1 MWRSRTTPRG
11 RSMEYTITET
21 DTLERVAASHDC
33 TVGEL
38 MKLNKMASRMVF
50 PGQKILVPLAT
61 SDDVFDPPSSA
72 SSLKSSGNQISGI
85 ENAEDGIRKGP
96 GGAVPAHVRR
106 GSFTKTQSAPVPR
119 GSNEEADTDCLQRF
133 LKIKVKQVTESD
145 GTVSG
150 TLLVTP
156 NCLMFDPDVSHPL
169 VKEKGPDL
177 YGMVANMDE
186 IVSVSVY
193 KEIGGLTGDTAEK
206 KRDIFDP
213 DHLRTPEESP
223 KKQAQNT
230 EEIEIPKNEEVIFD
244 AGSVDSNHSPK
255 FGSDIALPAISEE
268 TKDSPNE
275 EAKGQETRNRAATL
289 GDEDV
294 QMRARSRSRTSSQA
308 SSNDERPRSF
318 SELDTP
324 EGRNIGR
331 FSPTVARRSFG
342 KLGRTLSARA
352 KSIQGT
358 VTSGAEKV
366 VGTAVQGTKSMAHGV
381 VTHTKSAADTLQS
394 GIENGVK
401 VVGTQAKAA
410 ADVAGRVVD
419 KGQSLMSESIN
430 GVSEI
435 FSVPDFETQ
444 PQKSQM
450 TMKRE
455 QSLAKLQDLRRQTAE
470 ARETSAKENRA
481 SVFACATSSDEM
493 PDLFAAVDEIM
504 ERSRM
509 QSNESMSSQPIL
521 PFYMAVRLTRNKKKK
536 KSSSSSPSYDEDI
549 AFGNKLKRE
558 FWFAVPRNQADNIY
572 HFLLQWSPDKYGLD
586 TTTSSLNEETSAVM
600 INDGQE
606 KGFIVLGSNADESL
620 SDIQTAVPFRRRAN
634 TTASR
639 PRPDYFA
646 NNNNN
651 NDEKQKNSNAFL
663 TEFDVKQMMAR
674 SRAGTICVSS
684 MRPSVDERAAAEQ
697 SILETV
703 RQADADDQEPT
714 SSGMEKKG
722 SISSRKS
729 TGSHDSG
736 VGTHSSSPVASSLH
750 LSADEVLIPSRK
762 VTVSL
767 SEDTK
772 NVEERKKRN
781 IKRAI
786 IKKVF
791 KKKSNKYPESRAR
804 SKSLGA
810 GVLNGEKSAPLFGS
824 SLLNREWEL
833 VTVSEMC
840 RRLSLDQELELPIPE
855 GANTSQILDEL
866 MIRQVM
872 DILPPRAE
880 GYPWVNIYNSEK
892 HGFSLSTMYR
902 KMAEFDEDL
911 SPVLL
916 IIRDTKEH
924 VFGAVVSSAIRPSDH
939 FFGTGDS
946 CLLWRFTG
954 EVPHTRELRQ
964 YTWTGDN
971 QFFVNAAKDSLSIGA
986 GSGRYGLWFDAD
998 LNHGRSQKCE
1008 TFDNEPLCG
1017 DNEDFIIQ
1025 FIEAYGFRM

>member
-1 MWRSRTTPRG
+1 MWRSRIPRG
-11 RSMEYTITET
+11 NAMDYTITET

-50 PGQKILVPLAT
+50 PGQKILVPLANA
-61 SDDVFDPPSSA
+61 DDVFDPPSSA

-106 GSFTKTQSAPVPR
+106 GSFTKTQSAPIPR
-119 GSNEEADTDCLQRF
+119 GSNDEADTDCLQRF

-169 VKEKGPDL
+169 VKENGPDL

-186 IVSVSVY
+186 IQSVSVY
-193 KEIGGLTGDTAEK
+193 KEISGLTGDKAEK

-213 DHLRTPEESP
+213 DHLRTPEDSP
-223 KKQAQNT
+223 KKQIKQNG
-230 EEIEIPKNEEVIFD
+230 EIEIAKNEEVAFE

-268 TKDSPNE
+268 TKDSPCE
-275 EAKGQETRNRAATL
+275 EAKGDLSRNRSATL
-289 GDEDV
+289 GDEEI
-294 QMRARSRSRTSSQA
+294 QLRARSRTSSQA

-324 EGRNIGR
+324 SEGKNIGR
-331 FSPTVARRSFG
+331 FSPNAARRSFG

-366 VGTAVQGTKSMAHGV
+366 VGTAVQGTKTVAHGV

-394 GIENGVK
+394 GIENG
-401 VVGTQAKAA
+401 AKAA

-430 GVSEI
+430 GVTEI
-435 FSVPDFETQ
+435 FSVPDFEQ
-444 PQKSQM
+444 PAKSPLA
-450 TMKRE
+450 MKRE

-470 ARETSAKENRA
+470 ARENSAKENHAGVFR
-481 SVFACATSSDEM
+481 FACATSSDEA

-504 ERSRM
+504 ERNRI
-509 QSNESMSSQPIL
+509 QSNDSTASQSPIL

-536 KSSSSSPSYDEDI
+536 KSSTSSPSYDEDI

-586 TTTSSLNEETSAVM
+586 TTTSTTEEPSSVM
-600 INDGQE
+600 SNDGQD

-620 SDIQTAVPFRRRAN
+620 
-634 TTASR
+634 
-639 PRPDYFA
+639 
-646 NNNNN
+646 
-651 NDEKQKNSNAFL
+651 
-663 TEFDVKQMMAR
+663 
-674 SRAGTICVSS
+674 G
-684 MRPSVDERAAAEQ
+684 
-697 SILETV
+697 
-703 RQADADDQEPT
+703 
-714 SSGMEKKG
+714 
-722 SISSRKS
+722 
-729 TGSHDSG
+729 
-736 VGTHSSSPVASSLH
+736 
-750 LSADEVLIPSRK
+750 
-762 VTVSL
+762 
-767 SEDTK
+767 
-772 NVEERKKRN
+772 
-781 IKRAI
+781 
-786 IKKVF
+786 
-791 KKKSNKYPESRAR
+791 
-804 SKSLGA
+804 
-810 GVLNGEKSAPLFGS
+810 GEKSTPLFGS

-840 RRLSLDQELELPIPE
+840 RRLSLDQELELPIPD
-855 GANTSQILDEL
+855 GAATSQILDEL

-892 HGFSLSTMYR
+892 HGFSLATMYR

-924 VFGAVVSSAIRPSDH
+924 VFGAVVSSAIRPNDH

-964 YTWTGDN
+964 YNWTGDN
-971 QFFVNAAKDSLSIGA
+971 QYFVNAAKDSLSIGA
-986 GSGRYGLWFDAD
+986 GSGRNGLWLDAD
-998 LNHGRSQKCE
+998 LNHGSSQKCE

-1017 DNEDFIIQ
+1017 DDQDFIIQ

>member
-1 MWRSRTTPRG
+1 MD
-11 RSMEYTITET
+11 YTITET

-50 PGQKILVPLAT
+50 PGQKILVPLAN
-61 SDDVFDPPSSA
+61 SDDVFDPPSST

-106 GSFTKTQSAPVPR
+106 GSFSKAQSAPIPR

-169 VKEKGPDL
+169 VKENGPDL

-186 IVSVSVY
+186 IQSVSVY
-193 KEIGGLTGDTAEK
+193 KEISGLTGDKDEK

-213 DHLRTPEESP
+213 DHLRTPEDSP
-223 KKQAQNT
+223 KKIQKDPS
-230 EEIEIPKNEEVIFD
+230 EIDIPKNGDVQFE

-255 FGSDIALPAISEE
+255 FGSETALPAISEE
-268 TKDSPNE
+268 TKDSPME
-275 EAKGQETRNRAATL
+275 ESKGNTQENSRNRSATL
-289 GDEDV
+289 GDEEV

-324 EGRNIGR
+324 LEGKNIGR
-331 FSPTVARRSFG
+331 FSPNAARRSFG

-366 VGTAVQGTKSMAHGV
+366 VGTAVQGTKTVAHGV

-394 GIENGVK
+394 GIENG
-401 VVGTQAKAA
+401 AKAA

-430 GVSEI
+430 GVQEI
-435 FSVPDFETQ
+435 FSVPDFEQ
-444 PQKSQM
+444 PVKSPM
-450 TMKRE
+450 AMKRE
-455 QSLAKLQDLRRQTAE
+455 QSMAKLQDLRRQTAE
-470 ARETSAKENRA
+470 ARENSAKENRA
-481 SVFACATSSDEM
+481 SVFACATSTDEA
-493 PDLFAAVDEIM
+493 PDLFAAVDEIV
-504 ERSRM
+504 ERSRI
-509 QSNESMSSQPIL
+509 QSNDSTASQPLL

-536 KSSSSSPSYDEDI
+536 KSSTSSPSYDEDI

-558 FWFAVPRNQADNIY
+558 FWFAVPRSQADNIY

-586 TTTSSLNEETSAVM
+586 TTGSTTATTEEPSSLVM
-600 INDGQE
+600 VNDGQD

-620 SDIQTAVPFRRRAN
+620 
-634 TTASR
+634 
-639 PRPDYFA
+639 
-646 NNNNN
+646 
-651 NDEKQKNSNAFL
+651 
-663 TEFDVKQMMAR
+663 
-674 SRAGTICVSS
+674 G
-684 MRPSVDERAAAEQ
+684 
-697 SILETV
+697 
-703 RQADADDQEPT
+703 
-714 SSGMEKKG
+714 
-722 SISSRKS
+722 
-729 TGSHDSG
+729 
-736 VGTHSSSPVASSLH
+736 
-750 LSADEVLIPSRK
+750 
-762 VTVSL
+762 
-767 SEDTK
+767 
-772 NVEERKKRN
+772 
-781 IKRAI
+781 
-786 IKKVF
+786 
-791 KKKSNKYPESRAR
+791 
-804 SKSLGA
+804 
-810 GVLNGEKSAPLFGS
+810 GEKSTPLFGS

-840 RRLSLDQELELPIPE
+840 RRLSLDQELEMPIPD

-892 HGFSLSTMYR
+892 HGFSLATMYR

-939 FFGTGDS
+939 YFGTGDS

-964 YTWTGDN
+964 YNWTGDN
-971 QFFVNAAKDSLSIGA
+971 QYFVNAAKDSLSIGA

-1017 DNEDFIIQ
+1017 ENEDFIIQ